1 MGRGRQM
8 LGVPPSSVYL
18 SLFQTPA
25 SQGDFLGPPHLTP
38 HLLPHTILPIAWHGD
53 SGTSYSEQAAFRQPF
68 LPTTNR
74 LCPQGPDFPWILELS
89 KQGTLSPVCPL
100 VQCARG

>member
-1 MGRGRQM
+1 MGHGRQM

-18 SLFQTPA
+18 SLFQTPD
-25 SQGDFLGPPHLTP
+25 SQGDFLSPPHLTP
-38 HLLPHTILPIAWHGD
+38 HLLPHPILPIAWHRD
-53 SGTSYSEQAAFRQPF
+53 SGTSHSEQAAFRQPF

-74 LCPQGPDFPWILELS
+74 LRPQGPDLPWIPELS
-89 KQGTLSPVCPL
+89 KQETLSPVCPA